1 MLISH
6 DQIFG
11 VCVTEGFH
19 FGMISC
25 FIKIDKVPKFL
36 QYEKKITWK
45 FVIIFWKNGLGYL
58 FLQPVHNHFSI
69 QILKF
74 PSLARKL
81 IFMLN
86 NSTQ

>member
-36 QYEKKITWK
+36 QYEKKIT
-45 FVIIFWKNGLGYL
+45 
-58 FLQPVHNHFSI
+58 
-69 QILKF
+69 
-74 PSLARKL
+74 
-81 IFMLN
+81 
-86 NSTQ
+86 